1 MTDVT
6 GDADLLALC
15 AHLRVLQT
23 GWQRL
28 WDATSGVPDGEEGP
42 ADLILDRYTAWVWPA
57 VRLADVSGLTSA
69 ADPVRM
75 LLDLPATTPE
85 GLRAKAAAVL
95 ALHDAG
101 DYSDRDR
108 ADHWQIVA
116 AVLRDAAGAAAMPL
130 GNLYPHCVR
139 AWLYAGLT
147 PSVPGRLPRYPRRR
161 KRGVPPR
168 LRLTLTR

>member
-15 AHLRVLQT
+15 ARLRVLQT

-28 WDATSGVPDGEEGP
+28 WDAASGSPDGDGP

-57 VRLADVSGLTSA
+57 VRLSDVSGLTIA

-75 LLDLPATTPE
+75 LLVLPATTPE
-85 GLRAKAAAVL
+85 GLRAKAAAIL

-108 ADHWQIVA
+108 ADQWQIVA
-116 AVLRDAAGAAAMPL
+116 ALLREVAGTAAMPL
-130 GNLYPHCVR
+130 GKVLIPI
-139 AWLYAGLT
+139 ASEPGST
-147 PSVPGRLPRYPRRR
+147 PV
-161 KRGVPPR
+161 
-168 LRLTLTR
+168 